1 MYGVADDGTPLL
13 SLQAT
18 NGAFARA
25 MAAQLD
31 FDFDADTRPF
41 CGARGR
47 MRLAVL
53 DGAVGPEEVRTLV
66 AALDDEERVTVVAK
80 IVLPGTEEMLASLS
94 KGSRIRKAPR
104 DVLADGTRRTRR
116 RETVR

>member
-1 MYGVADDGTPLL
+1 MYEVAENGMVLL
-13 SLQAT
+13 ADWAT
-18 NGAFARA
+18 NGRFSRA
-25 MAAQLD
+25 VAVQLD
-31 FDFDADTRPF
+31 FDFDIDGTPF
-41 CGARGR
+41 CGHRGR

-66 AALDDEERVTVVAK
+66 AALGDNERMTVVAK
-80 IVLPGTEEMLASLS
+80 IVLPGTEEMLTSLS

-116 RETVR
+116 RETTR